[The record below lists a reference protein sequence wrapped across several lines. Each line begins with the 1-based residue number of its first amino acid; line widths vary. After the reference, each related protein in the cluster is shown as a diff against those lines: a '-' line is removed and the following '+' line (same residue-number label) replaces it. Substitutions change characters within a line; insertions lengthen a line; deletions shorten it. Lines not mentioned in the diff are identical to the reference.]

1 VFVERGRKFAR
12 LAGLAIGAG
21 LLAVSAFGATEV
33 AADPAAPLYASGTVV
48 EIDLDL
54 SQESIEALEAEPEE
68 YVPGDITVAF
78 TDGTPGGV
86 TAKLHPLKDVGVRLK
101 GNVEGSFR
109 PIGDKA
115 AFKLKFNEF
124 VKGQKLLGLKKM
136 TLNNMVQDP
145 TMLHEAL
152 AYEAFRAAGV
162 PAPRT
167 GYAFIRVNG
176 TAYGVYANVE
186 TYDDVSLIRRF
197 GDFDDETQHLY
208 EGEYEDEVTP
218 GGASAFEVDEGDDED
233 IADLEALIGAVNAP
247 SPAFHTRV
255 EGFADLAEMRRMWAV
270 EKYVVMWDGYA
281 GTNFAK
287 LPNNF
292 YLYSSPTGEFQMFPW
307 GTDQA
312 LEGGSLDFAGDA
324 GLMFDECV
332 ADAACLSAYV
342 DDLRLIG
349 GTIAGLELESLADC
363 LVNRLAPWRAMEG
376 PPFREYEPAQVQH
389 GLEKTYEVLKERP
402 EELIEWLESQTSQ
415 TEELTPTGSP
425 ASCAIPEPPE
435 VEPEPEPK
443 PNPKPGPT
451 LEPPVVTVGP
461 APQGSEPQASMELRD
476 LRLGSPGVLIAVLQ
490 TGRAGEARLTGTISN
505 RRGHR
510 RVCDARHPA
519 KGPETLVLRCRLSAA
534 DRARLRKRRLNV
546 HLTIGFEPADGSLGV
561 TITRNHVIP
570 HIRRG

>member
-1 VFVERGRKFAR
+1 MLVERGRGFAK
-12 LAGLAIGAG
+12 LAVLAIGAG
-21 LLAVSAFGATEV
+21 LPAVLAFEAAEV
-33 AADPAAPLYASGTVV
+33 AADSAAPLYASGTVV

-68 YVPGDITVAF
+68 YVPGEVTVAF
-78 TDGTPGGV
+78 TDGTPGGA
-86 TAKLHPLKDVGVRLK
+86 TAELHPLKDVGVRLK

-152 AYEAFRAAGV
+152 AYEAFRAADV

-167 GYAFIRVNG
+167 GYAFVRVNG
-176 TAYGVYANVE
+176 VGYGVYANVE

-208 EGEYEDEVTP
+208 EGEYGDEITP

-233 IADLEALIGAVNAP
+233 LADLEALIAAVNAP

-255 EGFADLAEMRRMWAV
+255 EGFADLTEMRRMWAV

-281 GTNFAK
+281 GANLPK

-292 YLYSSPTGEFQMFPW
+292 YLYSGPTGEFQMFPW

-312 LEGGSLDFAGDA
+312 LEGGSVDFAGDA

-342 DDLRLIG
+342 DDLRSIG
-349 GTIAGLELESLADC
+349 GAIAGLELESLADC

-402 EELIEWLESQTSQ
+402 EELIEWLESHTSQ
-415 TEELTPTGSP
+415 TEELTPAGSP

-435 VEPEPEPK
+435 VEPEPEPE
-443 PNPKPGPT
+443 PKAS
-451 LEPPVVTVGP
+451 LEPPVVRAGSV
-461 APQGSEPQASMELRD
+461 PQGSEPQARMGLLD
-476 LRLGSPGVLIAVLQ
+476 LRLGSPGALIAVLQ
-490 TGRAGEARLTGTISN
+490 TDRAGEVRLAGTILT
-505 RRGHR
+505 RHGRR
-510 RVCDARHPA
+510 RVCDGLHRA
-519 KGPETLVLRCRLSAA
+519 KGPERLVLRCRLYAA
-534 DRARLRKRRLNV
+534 DRVRLHERRLKV
-546 HLTIGFEPADGSLGV
+546 RLAIGFEPADGSLGV
-561 TITRNHVIP
+561 TIARSHVVP
-570 HIRRG
+570 RIRRG